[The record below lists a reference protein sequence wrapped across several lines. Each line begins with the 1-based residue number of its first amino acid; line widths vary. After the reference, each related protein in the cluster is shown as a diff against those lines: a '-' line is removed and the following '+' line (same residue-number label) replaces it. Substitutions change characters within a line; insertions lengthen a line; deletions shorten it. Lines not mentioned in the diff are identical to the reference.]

1 MAKRK
6 TLLDNFKE
14 IIDSGD
20 FEAFK
25 NVFDKCEITAT
36 DRGKTTCNAFSYRNL
51 TPKHI
56 QFLVDRGL
64 DINADCGF
72 GEPAI
77 DFHACNKENID
88 CLIKNGA
95 DVNLVLGFLGTPLA
109 RACFSNKAQAVRNL
123 LEVGASVKNAEECI
137 GISLL
142 DETLRPCS
150 NIAIIDVLEISRM
163 LIDQGCKPTDKTKML
178 VREIGERFEFCRDEF
193 NQSSVNEYSDALNE
207 LYKLYDVEPVSRII
221 KHDGKS
227 AIVVKGKRW
236 QEQYNELWKMLV
248 PASGSAVT
256 VQGEMIRIVGMIS
269 HEILDNGGINW
280 NDRHRKMLSSLSGL
294 LNPNMGW
301 NKRLVAEATDIIG
314 EITSY
319 TSEAKIDR
327 LVEIIVKCVVDNP
340 KPIKLTDIDSYG
352 KKSAFK
358 GLKSIIKSLFK

>member
-6 TLLDNFKE
+6 TLLDNFQE

-20 FEAFK
+20 FQAFT
-25 NVFDKCEITAT
+25 NVFEKCEITAT
-36 DRGKTTCNAFSYRNL
+36 DRGKTTCNALSYRSL

-64 DINADCGF
+64 DVNADCGF
-72 GEPAI
+72 GKPAI
-77 DFHACNKENID
+77 DFHASNKESID

-95 DVNLVLGFLGTPLA
+95 DVNLVSGFLGTPLA
-109 RACFSNKAQAVRNL
+109 RACFSNKAQAVKNL
-123 LEVGASVKNAEECI
+123 LEVGASVKIAEECI

-163 LIDQGCKPTDKTKML
+163 LIAQGCKSTDKTKML
-178 VREIGERFEFCRDEF
+178 VREIGERFEFYREEF
-193 NQSSVNEYSDALNE
+193 NPSSVNEYSDALNE

-227 AIVVKGKRW
+227 AIAVKGKIW

-248 PASGSAVT
+248 PASGSAET
-256 VQGEMIRIVGMIS
+256 VQGEMIRVVGMIS
-269 HEILDNGGINW
+269 HEILDNGGLNW
-280 NDRHRKMLSSLSGL
+280 DNRHKQLLSSLSKL

-301 NKRLVAEATDIIG
+301 DKKLVAEATGIIG
-314 EITSY
+314 KITPS
-319 TSEAKIDR
+319 TSKATIDR
-327 LVEIIVKCVVDNP
+327 LVEIIVKSVVGNP
-340 KPIKLTDIDSYG
+340 KPIKLTDIESLQKKDS
-352 KKSAFK
+352 SK
-358 GLKSIIKSLFK
+358 GLISRIKSLFK